1 MGTAAQLN
9 VRMNPEVKA
18 AGDSVLALYGVSPS
32 ELIRALWEKISL
44 GEEAFAQVVKA
55 LVATPAAGTRR
66 TIDSELGASNVA
78 SLIRQR
84 QASFEHELGLDPA
97 TYIPLSMEELEDL
110 VYEDYLEQLDER
122 GSGHDH

>member
-18 AGDSVLALYGVSPS
+18 AGDSVLDLYGVSPS

-44 GEEAFAQVVKA
+44 GEEAFAQVMKA

-66 TIDSELGASNVA
+66 TIDSELGTSNVA

>member
-18 AGDSVLALYGVSPS
+18 AGDSVIDLYGVSPS

-97 TYIPLSMEELEDL
+97 TYIPLSMEDLEDL

>member
-18 AGDSVLALYGVSPS
+18 AGDSVLDLYGVSPS

-66 TIDSELGASNVA
+66 TIDSELGTSNVA

>member
-18 AGDSVLALYGVSPS
+18 AGESVLDLYGVSPS

-84 QASFEHELGLDPA
+84 QASFEHELGLNLA

-122 GSGHDH
+122 GSGYDH

>member
-18 AGDSVLALYGVSPS
+18 AGDSVLDLYGVSPS